1 MYEEKEND
9 SSKFWLLNLL
19 STIDL
24 KKKLISELNIYIET
38 FYRLL
43 LEIPIDNRQLRR
55 LRQTLSLIS
64 QHVR

>member
-43 LEIPIDNRQLRR
+43 LEIPIDNQQLRR